1 MTFCVKSGGVI
12 FSRIIP
18 GGIQLLRSLLRESR
32 VHQNA
37 NVYKPGEGVGQMPV
51 RMFVFKFMKGLSR
64 PSKRRR
70 NTEMGRNCG

>member
-12 FSRIIP
+12 FSKIIP
-18 GGIQLLRSLLRESR
+18 GDIKLLRSLLRDSR

-37 NVYKPGEGVGQMPV
+37 NVPKPGEGQMSV

>member
-1 MTFCVKSGGVI
+1 MTFCVKSGGAI
-12 FSRIIP
+12 FSKIIP

-37 NVYKPGEGVGQMPV
+37 NVRKGEGVGQMSV

-64 PSKRRR
+64 ASKRR
-70 NTEMGRNCG
+70 NTEMGRNCD